1 MISDDRQP
9 VIIAAKRTA
18 IGKAFGAFGQV
29 EPVDLVV
36 PLIHALISE
45 ARLDPLTIDDVILG
59 NAAGGGGNIARLAAL
74 SAGLDVSIPGLTID
88 RQCGSGLEAIHM
100 ACRMVAS
107 GAGSIYFAGGV
118 ESVSRAPMR
127 AKRPLTSDDE
137 PQFFTRVQFSPD
149 DIGDPDMGV
158 AAENVART
166 FMISRERQDQFALQ
180 SHRRSSQAQK
190 MGVFD
195 QEIVEIASQSGV
207 VNQDETIRPDTTLE
221 KLAALKP
228 KFDVNGTVTAG
239 NACPLNDGAAMVV
252 VTSLAVAKK
261 LSALH
266 GLLFIDGV
274 TRGVDP
280 NLLGIGPVAATQV
293 LLERQRG
300 LTSKDFSFIEFN
312 EAFASQVLAS
322 LDQLDISSDRVNL
335 NGGAISLGH
344 PFGASGAVLITRLF
358 AQNFGGEVTHYDALS
373 LATLGT
379 AGGMGVSG
387 LFKSIRIMR

>member
-1 MISDDRQP
+1 MMADTQKP

-18 IGKAFGAFGQV
+18 IGKAFGAFGLV
-29 EPVDLVV
+29 EPVDLLI

-45 ARLDPLTIDDVILG
+45 TALDPLKIDDVILG

-74 SAGLDVSIPGLTID
+74 SAGLDVSTPGLTID

-107 GAGSIYFAGGV
+107 GAGSIYLAGGV

-127 AKRPLTSDDE
+127 AKRPLTSEDE
-137 PQFFTRVQFSPD
+137 PQFFTRAQFSPD

-158 AAENVART
+158 AAENVARIFGIT
-166 FMISRERQDQFALQ
+166 RERQDQFALQ
-180 SHRRSSQAQK
+180 SHMRSAQAQK

-195 QEIVEIASQSGV
+195 QEIIEIITQSGV
-207 VNQDETIRPDTTLE
+207 VNQDETIRSDTTLE
-221 KLAALKP
+221 KLSALQP
-228 KFDVNGTVTAG
+228 KFDLYGTVTAG

-266 GLLFIDGV
+266 GLLFVDGV

-280 NLLGIGPVAATQV
+280 NQLGIGPVAATQD
-293 LLERQRG
+293 LMKRQTG
-300 LTSKDFSFIEFN
+300 LTSADFSFIEFN

-335 NGGAISLGH
+335 NGGAIALGH

-358 AQNFGGEVTHYDALS
+358 AQNFGVEHTKYGALS

-387 LFKSIRIMR
+387 LFKSIRIA